1 MSVKVTFTNGKGSLT
16 HNNREFSASN
26 VRQEFTKNNV
36 ILKRQDLKEAYEEIF
51 NESCS
56 INNERQK
63 REDRKLSPDQYL
75 KKIEAG
81 QGKKNN
87 PKPFYESIVQVGNMY
102 DTGIINNPEQAEKA
116 KEVLQEYFQEFE
128 KNNPNIH
135 VFNATIH
142 MDEQTPHMHI
152 DWVPVAGEYKTGMPQ
167 RNSLEKAL
175 EQQGVKADGKT
186 DKRNN
191 NRAVWQEREANRL
204 IEVCK
209 RHGIEA
215 TFDRHEQAEE
225 TLSIN
230 DFKKISKI
238 AERKANAL
246 SKEIEKMSYFEFI
259 RNGKEKVLEA
269 ITEIENA
276 KKGQNRAFQEQMKIL
291 TGNIKKSEE
300 MIINAESYKQE
311 INKSIDDRIVQ
322 LNKDIDQLNGEII
335 ESNNLHDLAE
345 RKLREVAEIQ
355 KENEY
360 WKSLSGTL
368 EKKEKELEWKIKDA
382 EFNRELT
389 LKVTSQA
396 YEKKE
401 SLERKEREFNKK
413 IILAGEKY
421 KKMKSEYSG
430 LLEENKKKDEVI
442 KSLKNEIQEK
452 NQAYKTLDEK
462 FKALKKAEF
471 LRQKRKN
478 ERLSGMER

>member
-1 MSVKVTFTNGKGSLT
+1 MKDSS
-16 HNNREFSASN
+16 
-26 VRQEFTKNNV
+26 
-36 ILKRQDLKEAYEEIF
+36 IL
-51 NESCS
+51 NH
-56 INNERQK
+56 
-63 REDRKLSPDQYL
+63 
-75 KKIEAG
+75 
-81 QGKKNN
+81 
-87 PKPFYESIVQVGNMY
+87 
-102 DTGIINNPEQAEKA
+102 PEQAEKA
-116 KEVLQEYFQEFE
+116 KEVLQEYFHEFE

-135 VFNATIH
+135 VFNAKIH
-142 MDEQTPHMHI
+142 MDEKTPHMHI
-152 DWVPVAGEYKTGMPQ
+152 DFIPVADGYKTGMPK
-167 RNSLEKAL
+167 RNSYSKAL
-175 EQQGVKADGKT
+175 EQQGCHYEGQNSNRNNSRIVWQDREKDRLVELC
-186 DKRNN
+186 KRN
-191 NRAVWQEREANRL
+191 
-204 IEVCK
+204 
-209 RHGIEA
+209 GIEA
-215 TFDRHEQAEE
+215 KWEKQEISEKH
-225 TLSIN
+225 LSVAAYKKLAKIN
-230 DFKKISKI
+230 DRNVEQIKKQ
-238 AERKANAL
+238 L
-246 SKEIEKMSYFEFI
+246 DKMSYFEFI
-259 RNGKEKVLEA
+259 KRGKDKA
-269 ITEIENA
+269 IETLAEIENA
-276 KKGQNRAFQEQMKIL
+276 KKGQNKAFQEQMKIL

-345 RKLREVAEIQ
+345 RKLREAAEIK

-430 LLEENKKKDEVI
+430 LLEENKKKDELI
-442 KSLKNEIQEK
+442 NSLKNEIQEQK
-452 NQAYKTLDEK
+452 QAYKTLDEK

-478 ERLSGMER
+478 ERFSGREL

>member
-1 MSVKVTFTNGKGSLT
+1 MVFNVSFSSGRGNIN
-16 HNNREFSASN
+16 HNEREFSTPN
-26 VRQEFTKNNV
+26 VNRNLSKNNV
-36 ILKRQDLKEAYEEIF
+36 DLKSQDLNAAYEEVF
-51 NESCS
+51 GESCS

-75 KKIEAG
+75 KKIENG

-87 PKPFYESIVQVGNMY
+87 PKPFYEVVVQIGNMK
-102 DTGIINNPEQAEKA
+102 DCSILNHPEQAEKA
-116 KEVLQEYFQEFE
+116 KEVLKEYFHEFE

-135 VFNATIH
+135 VFNAKIH
-142 MDEQTPHMHI
+142 MDEKTPHMHI
-152 DWVPVAGEYKTGMPQ
+152 DFIPVADGYKTGMPK
-167 RNSLEKAL
+167 RNSYSKAL
-175 EQQGVKADGKT
+175 EQQGCHYEGQNSN
-186 DKRNN
+186 RNN
-191 NRAVWQEREANRL
+191 SRIVWQDREKDRL
-204 IEVCK
+204 VELCK
-209 RHGIEA
+209 KNGIEA
-215 TFDRHEQAEE
+215 KWEKQEISEKH
-225 TLSIN
+225 LSVAAYKKLAKIN
-230 DFKKISKI
+230 DRNVEQIKKQ
-238 AERKANAL
+238 L
-246 SKEIEKMSYFEFI
+246 DKMSYFEFI
-259 RNGKEKVLEA
+259 KHGKDKA
-269 ITEIENA
+269 IETLAEIENA
-276 KKGQNRAFQEQMKIL
+276 KKGQNKAFQEQMKIL

-311 INKSIDDRIVQ
+311 VNKSIDDRIVQ

-430 LLEENKKKDEVI
+430 LLEENKKKDELI
-442 KSLKNEIQEK
+442 NSLKNEIQEQK
-452 NQAYKTLDEK
+452 QAYKTLDEK
-462 FKALKKAEF
+462 FKTLKKAEF

-478 ERLSGMER
+478 ERFSGMER

>member
-1 MSVKVTFTNGKGSLT
+1 MSFNVSFSSGRGNIN
-16 HNNREFSASN
+16 HNEREFSTPN
-26 VRQEFTKNNV
+26 VNRNLSKNNV
-36 ILKRQDLKEAYEEIF
+36 DLKSQDLNAAYEEVF
-51 NESCS
+51 GESCS

-63 REDRKLSPDQYL
+63 REDRKISPDQYL
-75 KKIEAG
+75 KKIENG

-87 PKPFYESIVQVGNMY
+87 PKPFYEVVVQIGNMK
-102 DTGIINNPEQAEKA
+102 DSSILNHPEQAEKA
-116 KEVLQEYFQEFE
+116 KEVLQEYFHEFE

-135 VFNATIH
+135 VFNAKIH
-142 MDEQTPHMHI
+142 MDEKTPHMHI
-152 DWVPVAGEYKTGMPQ
+152 DFIPVADGYKTGMPK
-167 RNSLEKAL
+167 RNSYSKAL
-175 EQQGVKADGKT
+175 EQQGCTYEGQNSN
-186 DKRNN
+186 RNN
-191 NRAVWQEREANRL
+191 SRIVWQDREKDRL
-204 IEVCK
+204 VELCRK
-209 RHGIEA
+209 NGIEA
-215 TFDRHEQAEE
+215 KWEKQEISEKH
-225 TLSIN
+225 LSVAAYKKLAKIN
-230 DFKKISKI
+230 DRNVEQIKKQ
-238 AERKANAL
+238 L
-246 SKEIEKMSYFEFI
+246 EKMSYFEFI
-259 RNGKEKVLEA
+259 KRGKDKA
-269 ITEIENA
+269 IETLAEIENA
-276 KKGQNRAFQEQMKIL
+276 KKGQNKAFQEQMKIL

-430 LLEENKKKDEVI
+430 LLEENKKKDELI

>member
-1 MSVKVTFTNGKGSLT
+1 MVFNVSFSSGRGNIN
-16 HNNREFSASN
+16 HNEREFSTPN
-26 VRQEFTKNNV
+26 VNRNLSKNNV
-36 ILKRQDLKEAYEEIF
+36 DLKSQDLNAAYEEVF
-51 NESCS
+51 GESCS

-75 KKIEAG
+75 KKIENG

-87 PKPFYESIVQVGNMY
+87 PKPFYEVVVQIGNMK
-102 DTGIINNPEQAEKA
+102 DCSILNHPEQAEKA
-116 KEVLQEYFQEFE
+116 KEVLKEYFHEFE

-135 VFNATIH
+135 VFNAKIH
-142 MDEQTPHMHI
+142 MDEKTPHMHI
-152 DWVPVAGEYKTGMPQ
+152 DFIPVADGYKTGMPK
-167 RNSLEKAL
+167 RNSYSKAL
-175 EQQGVKADGKT
+175 EQQGCHYEGQNSN
-186 DKRNN
+186 RNN
-191 NRAVWQEREANRL
+191 SRIVWQDREKDRL
-204 IEVCK
+204 VELCK
-209 RHGIEA
+209 KNGIEA
-215 TFDRHEQAEE
+215 KWEKQEISEKH
-225 TLSIN
+225 LSVAAYKKLAKIN
-230 DFKKISKI
+230 DRNVEQIKKQ
-238 AERKANAL
+238 L
-246 SKEIEKMSYFEFI
+246 DKMSYFEFI
-259 RNGKEKVLEA
+259 KRGKDKA
-269 ITEIENA
+269 IETLAEIENA
-276 KKGQNRAFQEQMKIL
+276 KKGQNKAFQEQMKIL

-311 INKSIDDRIVQ
+311 VNKSIDDRIVQ

-430 LLEENKKKDEVI
+430 LLEENKKKDELI
-442 KSLKNEIQEK
+442 NSLKNEIQEQK
-452 NQAYKTLDEK
+452 QAYKTLDEK
-462 FKALKKAEF
+462 FKTLKKAEF

-478 ERLSGMER
+478 ERFSGMER

>member
-1 MSVKVTFTNGKGSLT
+1 MIFNVSFSSGRGNIN
-16 HNNREFSASN
+16 HNEREFSTPN
-26 VRQEFTKNNV
+26 VNRSLSKNNV
-36 ILKRQDLKEAYEEIF
+36 DLKSQDLNAAYEEVF
-51 NESCS
+51 GESCS

-63 REDRKLSPDQYL
+63 REDRKISPDQYL
-75 KKIEAG
+75 KKIENG

-87 PKPFYESIVQVGNMY
+87 PKPFYEVVVQIGNMK
-102 DTGIINNPEQAEKA
+102 DCSILNHPEQAEKA
-116 KEVLQEYFQEFE
+116 KEVLKEYFHEFE

-135 VFNATIH
+135 VFNAKIH
-142 MDEQTPHMHI
+142 MDEKTPHMHI
-152 DWVPVAGEYKTGMPQ
+152 DFIPVADGYKTGMPK
-167 RNSLEKAL
+167 RNSYSKAL
-175 EQQGVKADGKT
+175 EQQGCHYEGQNSNRNNSRIVWQDREKDRLVELC
-186 DKRNN
+186 KRN
-191 NRAVWQEREANRL
+191 
-204 IEVCK
+204 
-209 RHGIEA
+209 GIEA
-215 TFDRHEQAEE
+215 KWEKQEISEKH
-225 TLSIN
+225 LSVAAYKKLAKIN
-230 DFKKISKI
+230 DRNVEQIKKQ
-238 AERKANAL
+238 L
-246 SKEIEKMSYFEFI
+246 EKMSYFEFI
-259 RNGKEKVLEA
+259 KRGKDKA
-269 ITEIENA
+269 IETLAEIENA
-276 KKGQNRAFQEQMKIL
+276 KKGQNKAFQEQMKIL

-311 INKSIDDRIVQ
+311 VNKSIDDRIVQ

-335 ESNNLHDLAE
+335 ESNNLHDEAE
-345 RKLREVAEIQ
+345 RKLQEVAEIQ

-360 WKSLSGTL
+360 WRSLSGTL

-430 LLEENKKKDEVI
+430 LMEENKRKDELI
-442 KSLKNEIQEK
+442 KSLKNEIQDK

-478 ERLSGMER
+478 ERFSGREL

>member
-1 MSVKVTFTNGKGSLT
+1 MIFNVSFSSGRGNIN
-16 HNNREFSASN
+16 HNEREFSTPN
-26 VRQEFTKNNV
+26 VNRNLSKNNV
-36 ILKRQDLKEAYEEIF
+36 DLKSQDINAAYEEVF
-51 NESCS
+51 GESCS

-75 KKIEAG
+75 KKIENG

-87 PKPFYESIVQVGNMY
+87 PKPFYEVVVQIGNMK
-102 DTGIINNPEQAEKA
+102 DSSILNHPEQAEKA
-116 KEVLQEYFQEFE
+116 KEVLKEYFHEFE

-135 VFNATIH
+135 VFNAKIH
-142 MDEQTPHMHI
+142 MDEKTPHLHI
-152 DWVPVAGEYKTGMPQ
+152 DSIPVADGYKTGMPK
-167 RNSLEKAL
+167 RNSYSKAL
-175 EQQGVKADGKT
+175 EQQGCHYEGQNSN
-186 DKRNN
+186 RNN
-191 NRAVWQEREANRL
+191 SRIVWQDREKDRL
-204 IEVCK
+204 VELC
-209 RHGIEA
+209 RRNGIEA
-215 TFDRHEQAEE
+215 KWEKQEISEKH
-225 TLSIN
+225 LSVAAYKKLAKIN
-230 DFKKISKI
+230 DRNVEQIKKQ
-238 AERKANAL
+238 L
-246 SKEIEKMSYFEFI
+246 DKMSYFEFI
-259 RNGKEKVLEA
+259 KRGKDKA
-269 ITEIENA
+269 IETLAEIENA
-276 KKGQNRAFQEQMKIL
+276 KKGQNKAFQEQMKIL

-311 INKSIDDRIVQ
+311 VNKSIDDRIVQ

-396 YEKKE
+396 YEKKN

-421 KKMKSEYSG
+421 KEMKSQYSG
-430 LLEENKKKDEVI
+430 LLEENKRKDELI
-442 KSLKNEIQEK
+442 NSLKNEIQEQK
-452 NQAYKTLDEK
+452 QAYKTLDEK

-478 ERLSGMER
+478 ERFSGREL

>member
-1 MSVKVTFTNGKGSLT
+1 MVFNVSFSSGRGNIN
-16 HNNREFSASN
+16 HNEREFSTPN
-26 VRQEFTKNNV
+26 VNRNLSKNNV
-36 ILKRQDLKEAYEEIF
+36 DLKSQDLNAAYEEVF
-51 NESCS
+51 GESCS

-75 KKIEAG
+75 KKIENG

-87 PKPFYESIVQVGNMY
+87 PKPFYEVVVQIGNMK
-102 DTGIINNPEQAEKA
+102 DCSILNHPEQAEKA
-116 KEVLQEYFQEFE
+116 KEVLKEYFHEFE

-135 VFNATIH
+135 VFNAKIH
-142 MDEQTPHMHI
+142 MDEKTPHMHI
-152 DWVPVAGEYKTGMPQ
+152 DFIPVADGYKTGMPK
-167 RNSLEKAL
+167 RNSYSKAL
-175 EQQGVKADGKT
+175 EQQGCHYEGQNSNRNNSRIVWQDREKDRLVELC
-186 DKRNN
+186 KRN
-191 NRAVWQEREANRL
+191 
-204 IEVCK
+204 
-209 RHGIEA
+209 GIEA
-215 TFDRHEQAEE
+215 KWEKQEISEKH
-225 TLSIN
+225 LSVAAYKKLAKIN
-230 DFKKISKI
+230 DRNVEQIKKQ
-238 AERKANAL
+238 L
-246 SKEIEKMSYFEFI
+246 EKMSYFEFI
-259 RNGKEKVLEA
+259 KRGKDKA
-269 ITEIENA
+269 IETLAEIENA
-276 KKGQNRAFQEQMKIL
+276 KKGQNKAFQEQMKIL

-430 LLEENKKKDEVI
+430 LLEENKKKDELI
-442 KSLKNEIQEK
+442 NSLKNEIQEQK
-452 NQAYKTLDEK
+452 QAYKTLDEK
-462 FKALKKAEF
+462 FKTLKKAEF

-478 ERLSGMER
+478 ERFSGREL